1 MVVSSVLNT
10 KDADYFRIEIR
21 YQDLGSRY
29 FETINSRDFGFENLW
44 SSLGGIVGIFLGY
57 SIMNIFE
64 MISKGLKWMYD
75 KIEKKSET

>member
-1 MVVSSVLNT
+1 MWVLCVNFLDFFVN
-10 KDADYFRIEIR
+10 DAT
-21 YQDLGSRY
+21 SRY

-75 KIEKKSET
+75 KIEKKSEK